1 MALTRDDLQVIATM
15 VSAMLNERPAPV
27 GIAAHVVPGSYTPE
41 DGTLEALVDD
51 TVAAHLLAAA
61 LGDEPQITSFLS
73 RPSVPMMT
81 HDPNDQYGPRGG
93 EPVMLHPTQRGF
105 AAKFIPDAGGLVAPG
120 AGPYYS
126 VQAPAGERWI
136 FHRNADGT
144 IDSGMQLTND
154 GPTTGD
160 GLGGTILGNNG
171 ALTQAQTKSGHTVAL
186 NDTAQTITVETASSL
201 LQTIYNDAAQTI
213 KTQAAAG
220 LYHLFDGGNNLISLV
235 APSGG
240 GVALGELWGS
250 LDGTHAAARNLD
262 LATFAE
268 SIQTMVGNALQQA
281 AKAAIL
287 SSVPNAAAWLA
298 EIQSGLP
305 SFSFTNLLST
315 VASLAAPDCSSL
327 VRIAS

>member
-1 MALTRDDLQVIATM
+1 
-15 VSAMLNERPAPV
+15 
-27 GIAAHVVPGSYTPE
+27 
-41 DGTLEALVDD
+41 
-51 TVAAHLLAAA
+51 
-61 LGDEPQITSFLS
+61 
-73 RPSVPMMT
+73 MT

-105 AAKFIPDAGGLVAPG
+105 VAKFIPDAGGNTAPG
-120 AGPYYS
+120 HGPYFS

-160 GLGGTILGNNG
+160 GLGGTVLGNNG

-186 NDTAQTITVETASSL
+186 NDTAQTITVETASAL

-220 LYHLFDGGNNLISLV
+220 LYHLFDGENNLISLV

-298 EIQSGLP
+298 EIQGGLP

-315 VASLAAPDCSSL
+315 MASLAAPNCSSL